1 MMLDNPALWL
11 FAAIALP
18 CALIAVRYWQG
29 ALLGVFVLM
38 VFEGALRK
46 WVFPWAQAQI
56 YLVKDAILLAVY
68 LGFILDSRRTI
79 SSGRGVGAIKAILVV
94 SFVFGALEVFNPNS
108 PSVLVGL
115 MGLKAYFLYAPV
127 AFILPYA
134 FKSREHL
141 FILIRR
147 YIIMAIP
154 VAVLGFLQIMAGP
167 ESSLN
172 TYVSHS
178 EDAPALLAHFGS
190 TEDLVRTAGTFS
202 YISGY
207 TAFLGFVGFL
217 AIGFNMAQGWKLKRN
232 MRPVLALTLV
242 VGAMFTTGS
251 RAPVYILLAGAPV
264 ILWLAATSRV
274 LHARTAMRLMFLLPI
289 MALIAV
295 NVSPQAFQAFMERAA
310 DADST
315 SMRIFSPIDQTM
327 GALSNA
333 PALGIGIGTTHP
345 SAVTI
350 MGVEFPWWLDDNLVT
365 EDEMARVTVELG
377 LIGLLV
383 TYVVRLLVAVFAVRC
398 ATSFKDPAHRALGI
412 ALAVHLTVGI
422 ISPIILNATAG
433 LYYWG
438 SLGVLL
444 AMQRMERSV
453 NVRSKSVPV
462 RKFERTIRPRPI
474 TARRET
480 V

>member
-1 MMLDNPALWL
+1 MIFDNPALWL

-18 CALIAVRYWQG
+18 GALIAVRNWQG
-29 ALLGVFVLM
+29 ALLGVFVLI

-46 WVFPWAQAQI
+46 WVFPWAQAEI

-68 LGFILDSRRTI
+68 LGFLLDSRRTI
-79 SSGRGVGAIKAILVV
+79 LPARGAGAVKVLLVA
-94 SFVFGALEVFNPNS
+94 SFLFGVLEVFNPNS

-127 AFILPYA
+127 AFILPYV

-147 YIIMAIP
+147 YIVMAIP

-178 EDAPALLAHFGS
+178 EDTPALLARFGN
-190 TEDLVRTAGTFS
+190 EDLVRTAGTFS
-202 YISGY
+202 YVSGY
-207 TAFLGFVGFL
+207 TAFLGFIGFL
-217 AIGFNMAQGWKLKRN
+217 AIGYNMAQGWRLKNN
-232 MRPVLALTLV
+232 MMPLLALTLV

-251 RAPVYILLAGAPV
+251 RAPVYTLLAASPV

-274 LHARTAMRLMFLLPI
+274 LPGRTAMRLICLVPI

-295 NVSPQAFQAFMERAA
+295 NASPEAFQAFMQRAGE
-310 DADST
+310 ADST
-315 SMRIFSPIDQTM
+315 FMRMFSPIDQTV

-333 PALGIGIGTTHP
+333 PALGMGIGTTHP
-345 SAVTI
+345 SAMTI
-350 MGVEFPWWLDDNLVT
+350 MGVELPWWLSDDLLT
-365 EDEMARVTVELG
+365 EEEMARVTVELG

-383 TYVVRLLVAVFAVRC
+383 TYLVRLLVAVFAVRR
-398 ATSFKDPAHRALGI
+398 ATSFKDPAYRALGI
-412 ALAVHLTVGI
+412 ALAVHLAVGI
-422 ISPIILNATAG
+422 ITPIILNATAG
-433 LYYWG
+433 LYYWS

-444 AMQRMERSV
+444 AMQRLEQSANSRA
-453 NVRSKSVPV
+453 KSVPV
-462 RKFERTIRPRPI
+462 RRPERAKSPQPI
-474 TARRET
+474 IATRGT
-480 V
+480 

>member
-1 MMLDNPALWL
+1 MILDNPALWL

-18 CALIAVRYWQG
+18 GALIAVRYWQG
-29 ALLGVFVLM
+29 ALLGVFVLV

-79 SSGRGVGAIKAILVV
+79 LAARGVGAIKAILVV
-94 SFVFGALEVFNPNS
+94 SFLFGALEVFNPNS

-127 AFILPYA
+127 AFILPYV

-147 YIIMAIP
+147 YIVMAIP

-167 ESSLN
+167 ASSLN

-178 EDAPALLAHFGS
+178 EDAPALLARFGD
-190 TEDLVRTAGTFS
+190 EDLVRTAGTFS
-202 YISGY
+202 YVSGY

-217 AIGFNMAQGWKLKRN
+217 AIGYNMAQGWRLKN
-232 MRPVLALTLV
+232 NTMPLLALTLV

-251 RAPVYILLAGAPV
+251 RAPVYTLLAASPV

-274 LHARTAMRLMFLLPI
+274 LPGRTAMRFICLVPI

-295 NVSPQAFQAFMERAA
+295 SVSPEAFQAFMQRSSE
-310 DADST
+310 ADSSYT
-315 SMRIFSPIDQTM
+315 FMRMFSPIDQTM
-327 GALSNA
+327 GALFNA

-345 SAVTI
+345 AALTI
-350 MGVEFPWWLDDNLVT
+350 MGVELPWWISDDLLT
-365 EDEMARVTVELG
+365 EEEMARVTVELG
-377 LIGLLV
+377 LLGLLV
-383 TYVVRLLVAVFAVRC
+383 TYLVRLLVAVFAVRC
-398 ATSFKDPAHRALGI
+398 ATSFKDPAYRALGI
-412 ALAVHLTVGI
+412 ALAVHLAVGI
-422 ISPIILNATAG
+422 ITPIILNATAG

-438 SLGVLL
+438 SLGILL
-444 AMQRMERSV
+444 AMQRLEQSANSRA
-453 NVRSKSVPV
+453 KSVPV
-462 RKFERTIRPRPI
+462 RRSERAKSPQPI
-474 TARRET
+474 IATRGT
-480 V
+480 

>member
-68 LGFILDSRRTI
+68 LGFILESRRTI
-79 SSGRGVGAIKAILVV
+79 SSARRVGAIKAILVV

-147 YIIMAIP
+147 YIVMAIP

-207 TAFLGFVGFL
+207 TAFLGSVGFL
-217 AIGFNMAQGWKLKRN
+217 AIGYNMAQGWRLKNN
-232 MRPVLALTLV
+232 MMPLVALTLV

-251 RAPVYILLAGAPV
+251 RAPIYILLTTAPV

-274 LHARTAMRLMFLLPI
+274 LPGGTAMRFIFLVPI

-310 DADST
+310 EADSA

-345 SAVTI
+345 SALTI
-350 MGVEFPWWLDDNLVT
+350 MGAESAWWINEDLLT

-398 ATSFKDPAHRALGI
+398 ATSFKDPAYRALGI
-412 ALAVHLTVGI
+412 ALAVHLAVGI
-422 ISPIILNATAG
+422 ITPIILNATAG

-444 AMQRMERSV
+444 AMQRLEQSANSRA
-453 NVRSKSVPV
+453 KSVPV
-462 RKFERTIRPRPI
+462 RRSERAKSPQPI
-474 TARRET
+474 IATRRT
-480 V
+480 

>member
-1 MMLDNPALWL
+1 MILDNPALWL
-11 FAAIALP
+11 FAAMALP
-18 CALIAVRYWQG
+18 GALIAVRYWQG
-29 ALLGVFVLM
+29 ALFGVFVLV

-79 SSGRGVGAIKAILVV
+79 LAARGIGAIKAILVV
-94 SFVFGALEVFNPNS
+94 SFLFGALEVFNPNS

-127 AFILPYA
+127 AFLLPYA

-141 FILIRR
+141 FLLIKR
-147 YIIMAIP
+147 YIVMAIP
-154 VAVLGFLQIMAGP
+154 VAALGFLQIMAGP
-167 ESSLN
+167 QSSLN

-178 EDAPALLAHFGS
+178 EDAPALLARFGN
-190 TEDLVRTAGTFS
+190 EDLVRTAGTFS
-202 YISGY
+202 YVSGY
-207 TAFLGFVGFL
+207 TAFLGFIGFL
-217 AIGFNMAQGWKLKRN
+217 AIGYNMAQGWRLKNN
-232 MRPVLALTLV
+232 MKPLLALTLV

-251 RAPVYILLAGAPV
+251 RAPVYTLLAASPV
-264 ILWLAATSRV
+264 ILWLAATNRV
-274 LHARTAMRLMFLLPI
+274 LPGRTAMRFIFLVPI

-295 NVSPQAFQAFMERAA
+295 SVSPEAFQAFMERAA
-310 DADST
+310 EADST

-345 SAVTI
+345 SALTI
-350 MGVEFPWWLDDNLVT
+350 MGAELPWWISDDLLT
-365 EDEMARVTVELG
+365 EEEMARVTVELG
-377 LIGLLV
+377 LVGLLV
-383 TYVVRLLVAVFAVRC
+383 TYLVRLLVAVFAVRC
-398 ATSFKDPAHRALGI
+398 ATSFKDPAYRALGI

-422 ISPIILNATAG
+422 ITPIILNATAG

-444 AMQRMERSV
+444 AMQRLEQSANSRA
-453 NVRSKSVPV
+453 KSVPV
-462 RKFERTIRPRPI
+462 RRSERAKSPQPI
-474 TARRET
+474 IATRRT
-480 V
+480 

>member
-1 MMLDNPALWL
+1 MILDNPALWL
-11 FAAIALP
+11 FAAMALP
-18 CALIAVRYWQG
+18 GALIAVRYWRG
-29 ALLGVFVLM
+29 ALFGVFVLV

-79 SSGRGVGAIKAILVV
+79 LAARGIGAIKAILVV
-94 SFVFGALEVFNPNS
+94 SFLFGALEVFNPNS

-141 FILIRR
+141 FPLIKR
-147 YIIMAIP
+147 YIVMAIP
-154 VAVLGFLQIMAGP
+154 VAALGFLQIMAGP
-167 ESSLN
+167 QSSLN

-178 EDAPALLAHFGS
+178 EDAPALLARFGN
-190 TEDLVRTAGTFS
+190 EDLVRTAGTFS
-202 YISGY
+202 YVSGY
-207 TAFLGFVGFL
+207 TAFLGFIGFL
-217 AIGFNMAQGWKLKRN
+217 AIGYNMAQGWRLKNN
-232 MRPVLALTLV
+232 MKPLLALTLV

-251 RAPVYILLAGAPV
+251 RAPVYTLLAASPV
-264 ILWLAATSRV
+264 ILWLAATNRV
-274 LHARTAMRLMFLLPI
+274 LPGRTAMRFIFLVPI

-295 NVSPQAFQAFMERAA
+295 SVSPEAFQAFMERAA
-310 DADST
+310 EADST

-345 SAVTI
+345 SALTI
-350 MGVEFPWWLDDNLVT
+350 MGAELPWWISDDLLT
-365 EDEMARVTVELG
+365 EEEMARVTVELG
-377 LIGLLV
+377 LVGLLV
-383 TYVVRLLVAVFAVRC
+383 TYLVRLLVAVFAVRC
-398 ATSFKDPAHRALGI
+398 ATSFKDPAYRALGI
-412 ALAVHLTVGI
+412 ALAVHLAVGI
-422 ISPIILNATAG
+422 ITPIILNATAG

-444 AMQRMERSV
+444 AMQRLEQSANSRA
-453 NVRSKSVPV
+453 KSVPV
-462 RKFERTIRPRPI
+462 RRSERAKSPQPI
-474 TARRET
+474 IATRRT
-480 V
+480 